1 MGLIESYIATVP
13 LPLALLVSVILNIV
27 LSIVG
32 VIPSAFLTVIN
43 ITVFGFWGGFWVSL
57 VGEIMGSVIAFWLYR
72 KGFRRFIDSRSKH
85 TPRLQRLL
93 HASQAEAFVFVIGLR
108 LLPFMPSGL
117 VNLYAAVGTM
127 SFLLFTV
134 ASSIGKIPALFI
146 EVSAAHAVVSWSV
159 AGQVIVVVVAVVLL
173 VYTFIRIGPFK
184 KL

>member
-13 LPLALLVSVILNIV
+13 LPLAILVSVILNIV

-57 VGEIMGSVIAFWLYR
+57 VGEIMGSVVAFWLYR
-72 KGFRRFIDSRSKH
+72 KGFRRFIDSRTKH
-85 TPRLQRLL
+85 TPRLQKLL

-117 VNLYAAVGTM
+117 VNLYAALGTM
-127 SFLLFTV
+127 SFLSFAL
-134 ASSIGKIPALFI
+134 ASSIGKIPALLI
-146 EVSAAHAVVSWSV
+146 EVSATNALVNWTG
-159 AGQVIVVVVAVVLL
+159 AGQVIVIILAVGL
-173 VYTFIRIGPFK
+173 VIYGFIHMK
-184 KL
+184 KRKN

>member
-13 LPLALLVSVILNIV
+13 LPLTILVSVILNIV
-27 LSIVG
+27 ISIIG

-57 VGEIMGSVIAFWLYR
+57 VGEIMGSVVAFWLYR

-85 TPRLQRLL
+85 TPRLQKLL
-93 HASQAEAFVFVIGLR
+93 HASQAEAFLFVIGLR

-127 SFLLFTV
+127 SFLSFTV
-134 ASSIGKIPALFI
+134 ASSIGKIPALLI
-146 EVSAAHAVVSWSV
+146 ETFAAHAVVSWSV
-159 AGQVIVVVVAVVLL
+159 AGQIVIIILAVGMVI
-173 VYTFIRIGPFK
+173 YGFIHMK
-184 KL
+184 KREN

>member
-13 LPLALLVSVILNIV
+13 LPLAILVSVILNIV

-57 VGEIMGSVIAFWLYR
+57 VGEIMGSVVAFWLYR
-72 KGFRRFIDSRSKH
+72 KGFRRFIDSRTKH
-85 TPRLQRLL
+85 TPRLQKLL

-117 VNLYAAVGTM
+117 VNLYAALGTM
-127 SFLLFTV
+127 SFLSFAL
-134 ASSIGKIPALFI
+134 ASSIGKIPALLI
-146 EVSAAHAVVSWSV
+146 EVSATNAVVNWTG
-159 AGQVIVVVVAVVLL
+159 AGQVIVIILAVGL
-173 VYTFIRIGPFK
+173 VIYGFIHMK
-184 KL
+184 KREN

>member
-13 LPLALLVSVILNIV
+13 LPLAILVSVILNIV

-57 VGEIMGSVIAFWLYR
+57 VGEIMGSVVAFWLYR
-72 KGFRRFIDSRSKH
+72 KGFRRFIDSRTKH
-85 TPRLQRLL
+85 TPRLQKLL

-117 VNLYAAVGTM
+117 VNLYAALGTM
-127 SFLLFTV
+127 SFLSFAL
-134 ASSIGKIPALFI
+134 ASSIGKFPALLI
-146 EVSAAHAVVSWSV
+146 EVSATNAVVNWTG
-159 AGQVIVVVVAVVLL
+159 AGQVIVIILAVGL
-173 VYTFIRIGPFK
+173 VIYGFIHIK
-184 KL
+184 KREN